1 MIRTKVDFYYH
12 YGIYVDDETVIQF
25 GPPDGAS
32 RDPDE
37 IEVIS
42 TDIDIFRN
50 GGEVETAKLDLSE
63 RLKRNS
69 ADKTVEIARSRIG
82 EKGYNILHNNCEHFA
97 NECVFGA
104 PHSGGCGLDKTVDQG
119 EAEQAIRQ
127 TRTGRPHL
135 RPPVRTLSVYSLAPD
150 AVSLNKSGA

>member
-1 MIRTKVDFYYH
+1 MNWEPCHPHKGDMIRTKVDFYYH
-12 YGIYVDDETVIQF
+12 YGIYVDDESVIQF

-32 RDPDE
+32 REPDE

-42 TDIDIFRN
+42 TNIDIFRN

-104 PHSGGCGLDKTVDQG
+104 PHSGVVDSIRRSIREKLSRQSDKS
-119 EAEQAIRQ
+119 EQAD
-127 TRTGRPHL
+127 RT
-135 RPPVRTLSVYSLAPD
+135 
-150 AVSLNKSGA
+150 

>member
-1 MIRTKVDFYYH
+1 MNWEPSHPHKGDMIRTKVGFYYH
-12 YGIYVDDETVIQF
+12 YGIYVDDGTVIQF

-32 RDPDE
+32 RDPNE

-104 PHSGGCGLDKTVDQG
+104 PHSGFVDSVRRSIREKLNGRSDKPESAD
-119 EAEQAIRQ
+119 
-127 TRTGRPHL
+127 RT
-135 RPPVRTLSVYSLAPD
+135 
-150 AVSLNKSGA
+150 